1 MAELTSNYNLKKPSD
16 DDFYNVQDFNE
27 NADIV
32 DGELKSQSERIA
44 KIENPNFIEAI
55 NDENIQSQESIAG
68 ILGKV
73 KRAISR
79 LAGHINSENPHSDSS
94 PKNHKHSAS
103 DITSGILP
111 IARGGT
117 GATTAMQAL
126 KKLGI
131 NVTAE
136 VINLLDGMTE
146 NIQTQLN
153 GKSSTSH
160 THATATAQ
168 TAGFMSSMDKASLD
182 LMWEFIN
189 KQMSEFSSF
198 YITFAKGVS
207 QASDFA
213 PTSTVQIRN
222 IGNKVQLRGK
232 VTFTMGSDTTDI
244 LSFPTDKYPVPDR
257 SNVYKLV
264 PCTGGYIAKIFV
276 RPNGSIAC
284 DRISLPGS
292 NTPVT
297 GNITWL
303 QLDMEWDTE

>member
-27 NADIV
+27 NANIV

-44 KIENPNFIEAI
+44 KIENPSFDEAK
-55 NDENIQSQESIAG
+55 NDDNIQSKESFVG

-79 LAGHINSENPHSDSS
+79 LEEHINSGNPHSDSS
-94 PKNHKHSAS
+94 PETHKHSAT

-111 IARGGT
+111 IACGGT
-117 GATTAMQAL
+117 GATTAMKAL
-126 KKLGI
+126 KNLGI

-153 GKSSTSH
+153 GKSPTTH
-160 THATATAQ
+160 THDLATVQ
-168 TAGFMSSMDKASLD
+168 TAGFMSSFDKALFD
-182 LMWEFIN
+182 VMWGFVN
-189 KQMSEFSSF
+189 KQMSPFSSF
-198 YITFAKGVS
+198 YITFAEGVS
-207 QASDFA
+207 QAGDFA
-213 PTSTVQIRN
+213 AKSTVQIRN

-232 VTFTMGSDTTDI
+232 VTFTMGSGTTDI

-264 PCTGGYIAKIFV
+264 PCTGGHIAKIFV